1 MSSRKY
7 VTSEVLTIAA
17 GALLASP
24 IFNTLFMRDC
34 DNSSYGKPPNHF
46 TEAHLAELKSVVSGA
61 FNRALYKESDD
72 SVLSDYST
80 VSILDALC
88 RWNYRNSEGIARTVY
103 YAISL
108 VTSPIIY
115 EARKAGASEVKS
127 LHRTIDLAN
136 IRADILS
143 DDPVFLSQI
152 FQEAL
157 ITQALAAKLPL
168 TRSADTYT
176 QLSILS
182 TPDKQ
187 TMADGQLI
195 DESMRLLGRTS
206 STSNVPIR
214 LDGPDARESAIR
226 RLFQT
231 VSAIAE
237 YKTDKSHS
245 ELRGFLNTASTVANL
260 VRFMSADHNEAV
272 SDVLSTLLPV
282 EKLIQNYSY
291 TANTLLQRAYA
302 GQLVYAE
309 MINLC
314 TQWYSLINADLMLV
328 FKVFAHLL
336 IHVEQELPLTGDEVT
351 RDIYRVTTDSMFKR
365 ADIARVYATR
375 HMQNL

>member
-1 MSSRKY
+1 MINRKY
-7 VTSEVLTIAA
+7 VTSEVLTLVANE
-17 GALLASP
+17 LLGSS

-34 DNSSYGKPPNHF
+34 DNSSYGKPPAHF
-46 TEAHLAELKSVVSGA
+46 TEAQLGELNSLVS
-61 FNRALYKESDD
+61 RTIT
-72 SVLSDYST
+72 SVLDKDATESILTDYST
-80 VSILDALC
+80 VAILDALC
-88 RWNYRNSEGIARTVY
+88 RWNYRNSEGIARTIY

-136 IRADILS
+136 IRADMLS

-168 TRSADTYT
+168 TRSADTYA

-187 TMADGQLI
+187 TMADGQLVE
-195 DESMRLLGRTS
+195 ESLRLLGRTS
-206 STSNVPIR
+206 SSSNVPIR
-214 LDGPDARESAIR
+214 LEGPDARESAIR

-245 ELRGFLNTASTVANL
+245 ELRGFLNAASTVANL
-260 VRFMSADHNEAV
+260 VRFMTADHNEAV

-336 IHVEQELPLTGDEVT
+336 VHVEQELPLTGDAVA

>member
-168 TRSADTYT
+168 TRSADTYA